1 MQVLERDRET
11 KRQRE
16 TQKDRKYQKPTKGF
30 SAVLGYTWKKGKCAR
45 MEHYTEGELTF
56 LYDICCVSEDSEY
69 SLYCEFFDAFIGED
83 QICFS
88 QLENYIV
95 QRGNPFNI
103 ENYCMQNLAVG
114 SQDDE
119 EAPKFQ

>member
-1 MQVLERDRET
+1 
-11 KRQRE
+11 
-16 TQKDRKYQKPTKGF
+16 
-30 SAVLGYTWKKGKCAR
+30 
-45 MEHYTEGELTF
+45 MEHYTKGQLTF

-95 QRGNPFNI
+95 QRGNPFNT

-119 EAPKFQ
+119 EAPKF